1 MDLDISVRIRFMS
14 LSDSSKSSIFSS
26 GSLSSSKYSLTNS
39 IVSALKFSRLL
50 QVYILS
56 RLLSNRVLPV
66 STVKFDLKDDL
77 EELQA
82 RLYLDTRKRLTK
94 KEVLEIAFRVGL
106 ENYDLIV
113 KEIRSKE
120 KPLDDDVIQKVLSL
134 TEDLGP
140 GSEDLSSKVDEILYG
155 GS

>member
-1 MDLDISVRIRFMS
+1 LKD
-14 LSDSSKSSIFSS
+14 
-26 GSLSSSKYSLTNS
+26 SLTKS
-39 IVSALKFSRLL
+39 TVLSKVSRIL

-56 RLLSNRVLPV
+56 WLLSNRVLPV

-94 KEVLEIAFRVGL
+94 KEVLEIVFRVGL

-113 KEIRSKE
+113 KELQSKE
-120 KPLDDDVIQKVLSL
+120 KPLDDDVIQKILSL
-134 TEDLGP
+134 AEDLGP
-140 GSEDLSSKVDEILYG
+140 GSEDLSSKVDELLYG
-155 GS
+155 GG

>member
-1 MDLDISVRIRFMS
+1 MKLFRGIR
-14 LSDSSKSSIFSS
+14 KSSVGVTWSVIVAIF
-26 GSLSSSKYSLTNS
+26 
-39 IVSALKFSRLL
+39 L

-56 RLLSNRVLPV
+56 RLLSNWVLPV

-94 KEVLEIAFRVGL
+94 KEVLEIVFRVGL
-106 ENYDLIV
+106 ENYELIV
-113 KEIRSKE
+113 KEIQSKE
-120 KPLDDDVIQKVLSL
+120 KPLDDDVIHKVLSL

-155 GS
+155 GSWTWRYS

>member
-1 MDLDISVRIRFMS
+1 MNGIYPKIIKA
-14 LSDSSKSSIFSS
+14 SKSTILSLGSS
-26 GSLSSSKYSLTNS
+26 VPSKYSLTKPT
-39 IVSALKFSRLL
+39 VSSEFSRIL
-50 QVYILS
+50 QVYILY
-56 RLLSNRVLPV
+56 RLLSNWVLPV

-94 KEVLEIAFRVGL
+94 KEVLEIVFRVGL

-113 KEIRSKE
+113 KEIQSKE
-120 KPLDDDVIQKVLSL
+120 KPLGDDVIQKVLSL
-134 TEDLGP
+134 AEDLGP

-155 GS
+155 GN

>member
-1 MDLDISVRIRFMS
+1 MS
-14 LSDSSKSSIFSS
+14 RASSKSLIFSS
-26 GSLSSSKYSLTNS
+26 GSSVPSKYSPTKS
-39 IVSALKFSRLL
+39 IASSLKLSRIL

-94 KEVLEIAFRVGL
+94 KEVLEIVFRVGL

-113 KEIRSKE
+113 KELQSKE
-120 KPLDDDVIQKVLSL
+120 KPLDDDVIQKILSL
-134 TEDLGP
+134 AEDLGP
-140 GSEDLSSKVDEILYG
+140 GSEDLSSKVDELLYG
-155 GS
+155 GG

>member
-1 MDLDISVRIRFMS
+1 MKD
-14 LSDSSKSSIFSS
+14 
-26 GSLSSSKYSLTNS
+26 SLTKS
-39 IVSALKFSRLL
+39 TVLSKVSRIL

-56 RLLSNRVLPV
+56 WLLSNRVLPV

-94 KEVLEIAFRVGL
+94 KEVLEIVFRVGL

-113 KEIRSKE
+113 KELQSKE
-120 KPLDDDVIQKVLSL
+120 KPLDDDVIQKILSL
-134 TEDLGP
+134 AEDLGP
-140 GSEDLSSKVDEILYG
+140 GSEDLSSKVDELLYG
-155 GS
+155 GG

>member
-1 MDLDISVRIRFMS
+1 MS

-113 KEIRSKE
+113 KEIQSKE